1 MTPLLGTNISYG
13 GSTYEH
19 FAKGWV
25 GVEEESVLEVER
37 RVLPIVHLVKPASY
51 LSTFLIKSK
60 SIVVV
65 VVVVVAAVETHTTF
79 FGVSS
84 LSSRVKRPRMRRPTA
99 IPSTW

>member
-1 MTPLLGTNISYG
+1 MGDLLLLGG
-13 GSTYEH
+13 VSTYEH
-19 FAKGWV
+19 LAKGWV

-37 RVLPIVHLVKPASY
+37 CVLPIVHLVKPASY

-84 LSSRVKRPRMRRPTA
+84 LSSRGKRPRMRRPTA